1 MKLSDIGV
9 IGLGVMGANLAR
21 NIESRGFK
29 VSVFNR
35 PNGQHS
41 SAVEKFK
48 TDFKDKNFYATDNLE
63 DFVAS
68 LSLPRKIII
77 MVKAGSA
84 VDDVI
89 GCLSPLLSKGD
100 IVIDGGN
107 SDFLDTRRRV
117 SEMEDKG
124 FLYVGAGISGGE
136 EGALRG
142 ASIMPSGSA
151 EAWPKIKNIFRAIA
165 AKADDGTPC
174 CRWIG
179 PDGAGHFVKTVHN
192 AIEYADMQLISEAY
206 YILKNCNDFSNGEIS
221 SIFAEWNNGELKSY
235 LIEITSKILD
245 AKEGDG
251 SSLVDKILDVASQKG
266 TGKWAVKSALDLGVS
281 FSLISQAV
289 FSRFMSS
296 RFDERQKA
304 SKIFPERNVLGDFD
318 GGISAQDVGAALYA
332 SKIMAYAQ
340 GFSLMLAAS
349 KQFGWNLDFSG
360 IAKIWRK
367 GCIIRSVFLDRI
379 AAAFDAEPKLEN
391 IVFSDYFAKAIR
403 EKSLSWRRVVS
414 GSMFAALPIPCT
426 AAALSEFDALCT
438 AKSAANIIQAQRD
451 YFGAHTY
458 ERTDKPRGEFFH
470 TQWLSFERE
479 DGSKNLPK
487 KI

>member
-1 MKLSDIGV
+1 
-9 IGLGVMGANLAR
+9 
-21 NIESRGFK
+21 
-29 VSVFNR
+29 
-35 PNGQHS
+35 
-41 SAVEKFK
+41 
-48 TDFKDKNFYATDNLE
+48 
-63 DFVAS
+63 
-68 LSLPRKIII
+68 
-77 MVKAGSA
+77 
-84 VDDVI
+84 
-89 GCLSPLLSKGD
+89 
-100 IVIDGGN
+100 
-107 SDFLDTRRRV
+107 
-117 SEMEDKG
+117 
-124 FLYVGAGISGGE
+124 
-136 EGALRG
+136 
-142 ASIMPSGSA
+142 
-151 EAWPKIKNIFRAIA
+151 
-165 AKADDGTPC
+165 
-174 CRWIG
+174 
-179 PDGAGHFVKTVHN
+179 
-192 AIEYADMQLISEAY
+192 MQLISEAY

-266 TGKWAVKSALDLGVS
+266 TGKWAVKSALDLGVP

-379 AAAFDAEPKLEN
+379 AAGFRRGAE
-391 IVFSDYFAKAIR
+391 
-403 EKSLSWRRVVS
+403 
-414 GSMFAALPIPCT
+414 T
-426 AAALSEFDALCT
+426 
-438 AKSAANIIQAQRD
+438 
-451 YFGAHTY
+451 
-458 ERTDKPRGEFFH
+458 
-470 TQWLSFERE
+470 
-479 DGSKNLPK
+479 
-487 KI
+487 